1 MDYYK
6 LLNLSKEPFSD
17 SSDSEFHFHL
27 NQHVQCLQRIEL
39 SVRMR
44 RGLSVVIGDV
54 GLGKTS
60 LCRQLVR
67 KLASDAKI
75 ETRLILDPSF
85 KSPSEFLA
93 TVAELFG
100 DYHPNNKS
108 SGDRQLKKII
118 ENHILRQHVDQSN
131 NVVLIIDEGEKLP
144 EFCLEILREFLEYEV
159 NEHKSMQIV
168 IFAQSEF
175 EQVLGRFKG
184 LRDRIDFYHV
194 LAPLNFR
201 QTKAIIRFR
210 IEKASQDQGKT
221 PLLFGFFAL
230 WYIYRASGGYP
241 RRIINLCHQMI
252 LALIIKNRSKAG
264 WSEGRRFIK
273 EVFPERAR
281 RWQRIRIGVLACSL
295 AASVVFTLAREHGK
309 TMGPL
314 ERGKI
319 PLFSQIIKGQ
329 IKVRPVWMEGGLSQN
344 QSPKGTIAEPLKTG
358 RIFIRDNR

>member
-6 LLNLSKEPFSD
+6 LLNLGKEPFSN
-17 SSDSEFHFHL
+17 SSDSEFYFHL

-39 SVRMR
+39 SVRMW

-67 KLASDAKI
+67 NLASDDKI

-85 KSPSEFLA
+85 NSPSEFLV
-93 TVAELFG
+93 TLAELFG
-100 DYHPNNKS
+100 EYHPNKKGS
-108 SGDRQLKKII
+108 SDRQLKKII
-118 ENHILRQHVDQSN
+118 ENYLRREYVDNNN
-131 NVVLIIDEGEKLP
+131 NVVLIIDKGEKLP
-144 EFCLEILREFLEYEV
+144 EFCLEILREFLDYEV
-159 NEHKSMQIV
+159 NEHKSLQIV

-175 EQVLGRFKG
+175 EQVLGKFVG

-210 IEKASQDQGKT
+210 IEKASQDQDKT

-264 WSEGRRFIK
+264 WSEGRRCIK
-273 EVFPERAR
+273 EVFPKIAR
-281 RWQRIRIGVLACSL
+281 RRHRIRIAVLACSL
-295 AASVVFTLAREHGK
+295 AASVVFTLAPGKGK
-309 TMGPL
+309 TMRPL

-319 PLFSQIIKGQ
+319 PAFSQIIKGQ

>member
-6 LLNLSKEPFSD
+6 ILNLGKEPFSD
-17 SSDSEFHFHL
+17 SSDSEFYFHST
-27 NQHVQCLQRIEL
+27 QHVQCLQRIEL

-54 GLGKTS
+54 GLGKTA

-67 KLASDAKI
+67 KLASDENI
-75 ETRLILDPSF
+75 ETRLIPDPFFS
-85 KSPSEFLA
+85 SPSEFLV

-100 DYHPNNKS
+100 EYHPNKKGS
-108 SGDRQLKKII
+108 SDRQLKKII
-118 ENHILRQHVDQSN
+118 ENYLRREYVDNNN
-131 NVVLIIDEGEKLP
+131 NVVLIIDKGEKLP
-144 EFCLEILREFLEYEV
+144 EFCLEILRDFLDYEV
-159 NEHKSMQIV
+159 NEHKSLQIV

-184 LRDRIDFYHV
+184 LRDLIDFYYV
-194 LAPLNFR
+194 LAPFNFR
-201 QTKAIIRFR
+201 QTRAMIRFR
-210 IEKASQDQGKT
+210 IEKASQDQDKT

-264 WSEGRRFIK
+264 WSEGRRCIK

-309 TMGPL
+309 TMGSL

-319 PLFSQIIKGQ
+319 PAFSQIIKGQ
-329 IKVRPVWMEGGLSQN
+329 IELRSIRTGGGLSED
-344 QSPKGTIAEPLKTG
+344 QSPKGPTGETLKTG

>member
-67 KLASDAKI
+67 RLESDDKI

-85 KSPSEFLA
+85 NSPSEFLE

-118 ENHILRQHVDQSN
+118 ENHILRQQVDQSI

-159 NEHKSMQIV
+159 NEHKSLQIV
-168 IFAQSEF
+168 IFAQTEF

-230 WYIYRASGGYP
+230 LYIYRASGGYP

-252 LALIIKNRSKAG
+252 LAMIIKNRSKAG
-264 WSEGRRFIK
+264 WSEGRRCIK

-281 RWQRIRIGVLACSL
+281 RWQRIRIGFLACSL
-295 AASVVFTLAREHGK
+295 AVSFVFTLAHEHGK

-314 ERGKI
+314 ERGRI
-319 PLFSQIIKGQ
+319 PAFSQVIRGHIEFAST
-329 IKVRPVWMEGGLSQN
+329 RSGGGFSED
-344 QSPKGTIAEPLKTG
+344 QSPKGPTGQPLKTG
-358 RIFIRDNR
+358 RIYIRDNR